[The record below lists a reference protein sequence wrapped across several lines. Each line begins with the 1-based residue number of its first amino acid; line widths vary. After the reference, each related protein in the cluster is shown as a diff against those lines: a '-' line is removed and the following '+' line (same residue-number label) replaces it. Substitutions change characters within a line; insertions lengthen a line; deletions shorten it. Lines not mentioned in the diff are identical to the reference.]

1 MPQMGRMRP
10 LPRGS
15 DAQRQT
21 LESDAKS
28 AGPVSELDEL
38 QGVDRRVPFILRLL
52 QGKLQLLG
60 AAYAAAHQ
68 DQPAKPNGYPDDHP
82 NRRQGRQTKHQA
94 DKQRCAGAGARASC
108 YDKPTAAL
116 DRFSELVDLRLE
128 SLDLLGWRRIRFEH

>member
-1 MPQMGRMRP
+1 MRP

-21 LESDAKS
+21 LGFDAKS
-28 AGPVSELDEL
+28 TGPVSELDEL

-60 AAYAAAHQ
+60 AAYAAARQ
-68 DQPAKPNGYPDDHP
+68 DQPAERNGYPDDHP
-82 NRRQGRQTKHQA
+82 NRREGRQTKHQA
-94 DKQRCAGAGARASC
+94 DKQRCAGEGARASC
-108 YDKPTAAL
+108 YDEPAAAL
-116 DRFSELVDLRLE
+116 GRLSELVDLRLK